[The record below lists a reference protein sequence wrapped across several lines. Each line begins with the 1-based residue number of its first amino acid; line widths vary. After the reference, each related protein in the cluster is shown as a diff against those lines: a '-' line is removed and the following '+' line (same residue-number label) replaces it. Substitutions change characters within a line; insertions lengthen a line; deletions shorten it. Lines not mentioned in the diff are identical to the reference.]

1 LSIITEEAREM
12 IRREDV
18 AAMNFDDIA
27 PGPALPPLTPGEVLL
42 EEFMRPLG
50 LTARALAT
58 ELGVPGNRISSIVNG
73 SRAVTAETAL
83 LLARRFGTSPELWMN
98 LQTAHDLAVAREEM
112 TEEVAA

>member
-1 LSIITEEAREM
+1 MS
-12 IRREDV
+12 
-18 AAMNFDDIA
+18 FDDIA

-58 ELGVPGNRISSIVNG
+58 ELGVPSNRVSSIVNG
-73 SRAVTAETAL
+73 TRPVTAELAL
-83 LLARRFGTSPELWMN
+83 LLAHRLGTSAELWMN

-112 TEEVAA
+112 AA

>member
-1 LSIITEEAREM
+1 M

-50 LTARALAT
+50 LTARSLAA

-112 TEEVAA
+112 AEDVAA